1 MWQVQNGI
9 ENKERDK
16 TTMDSE
22 DEKRKAERFQLDL
35 QVSLTVSSEQLGI
48 IEAHTKDISS
58 EGAYVEVN
66 KPLEAGTPVRLE
78 LLLPVE
84 RLMALVGE
92 SQKVKVKVNGK
103 VIRSNATGMAVQFDR
118 SYKISTLNRPNG
130 R

>member
-1 MWQVQNGI
+1 
-9 ENKERDK
+9 
-16 TTMDSE
+16 MDSE
-22 DEKRKAERFQLDL
+22 DDKRKAERFQLDL
-35 QVSLTVSSEQLGI
+35 QVSLTVSSEQAEQLGI

-66 KPLEAGTPVRLE
+66 RPLEAGTPVRLE

-103 VIRSNATGMAVQFDR
+103 VIRSNTTGMAVQFDR